1 MRILVVLICSLAL
14 VSAAVGA
21 KKEEKK
27 SQPKKQAQ
35 TAQRAAQPTRAT
47 GGGASSK
54 KASTATHQGQNT
66 QKAHT
71 ATAADNRQK
80 GKKNETSTAVNQGQ
94 KGKKAQASNA
104 AAYETHRGKKNQTQ
118 AERQTAKAANEGQTA
133 KAANAGQVNG
143 AGEAA
148 TGAKPSGKSKGA
160 AVTSSAVS
168 GFTGSGGKKTAAGKP
183 GEAAT
188 GTAGKTAAKGKAA
201 AGKPLKPQHFNLA
214 KQPNTAKAPPV
225 KFQQGR
231 RIQGSQNWHGQ
242 QYTVFRNYKS
252 EWHDQNWWHNHYRN
266 NIVFVFGAPYFWN
279 AGYWFP
285 AWGYNPNAYYAWDGP
300 IYAYNRLP
308 PDQVIANVQAA
319 LQQQGYYH
327 GEVDGLIGPLT
338 RGAIADYQRDHGLYT
353 TSTIDQ
359 PTLQSLGIT

>member
-1 MRILVVLICSLAL
+1 MRILIVSLCSLAL
-14 VSAAVGA
+14 VGVAIGA
-21 KKEEKK
+21 QKEEKK

-35 TAQRAAQPTRAT
+35 TAQHAAPANGHPAGGRGSGGKKMTTAT
-47 GGGASSK
+47 SGGQKAKTGQ
-54 KASTATHQGQNT
+54 ASTA
-66 QKAHT
+66 AY
-71 ATAADNRQK
+71 
-80 GKKNETSTAVNQGQ
+80 QGQ
-94 KGKKAQASNA
+94 KGKKSQTQTAAYHGQMGKKAQTSNA
-104 AAYETHRGKKNQTQ
+104 AYQTQKGKKNQTQ
-118 AERQTAKAANEGQTA
+118 AERRTAKAATERQTT
-133 KAANAGQVNG
+133 KAANAGQVKG
-143 AGEAA
+143 AGKLNQA
-148 TGAKPSGKSKGA
+148 
-160 AVTSSAVS
+160 
-168 GFTGSGGKKTAAGKP
+168 KTA
-183 GEAAT
+183 T
-188 GTAGKTAAKGKAA
+188 VSDQNSAKGKFAKN
-201 AGKPLKPQHFNLA
+201 KPLKPQQFNLA

-231 RIQGSQNWHGQ
+231 RIQGSQNWQGQ
-242 QYTVFRNYKS
+242 KYAVFRNYKS
-252 EWHDQNWWHNHYRN
+252 EWHDRNWWHNHYRN
-266 NIVFVFGAPYFWN
+266 NFVFVFGAPYYWN

-359 PTLQSLGIT
+359 PTLQSLGMA

>member
-1 MRILVVLICSLAL
+1 MRILIVSLCSLAL

-21 KKEEKK
+21 QKEEKK

-35 TAQRAAQPTRAT
+35 TAQRAAQPTHAA
-47 GGGASSK
+47 GGRTSGK
-54 KASTATHQGQNT
+54 KASTATRQVQNNRN
-66 QKAHT
+66 ARA
-71 ATAADNRQK
+71 ATAANNAQK
-80 GKKNETSTAVNQGQ
+80 GKKNEISTAANQGQ
-94 KGKKAQASNA
+94 KGKRAQTSNA
-104 AAYETHRGKKNQTQ
+104 DRTQKGKKNQTQ
-118 AERQTAKAANEGQTA
+118 TERRTAQAANERQTT
-133 KAANAGQVNG
+133 KAANAGQVKG
-143 AGEAA
+143 AGKRNQA
-148 TGAKPSGKSKGA
+148 
-160 AVTSSAVS
+160 
-168 GFTGSGGKKTAAGKP
+168 KTA
-183 GEAAT
+183 T
-188 GTAGKTAAKGKAA
+188 VSDQSAAKGKFAKNKA
-201 AGKPLKPQHFNLA
+201 LKPQHFNLS

-231 RIQGSQNWHGQ
+231 RIQGSQNWQGQ
-242 QYTVFRNYKS
+242 KYAVFRNYKS
-252 EWHDQNWWHNHYRN
+252 EWHDRNWWHNRYHN
-266 NIVFVFGAPYFWN
+266 NIVFVFGAPYYWN

-319 LQQQGYYH
+319 LQQQGYYR

>member
-1 MRILVVLICSLAL
+1 MHPEKDAATLNKCNPQKVYKAKGKNVMRILIVSICSLAL
-14 VSAAVGA
+14 VSMVYSAQKEQ
-21 KKEEKK
+21 KKPQQKK
-27 SQPKKQAQ
+27 AQ
-35 TAQRAAQPTRAT
+35 SAQRAGQPTHAA
-47 GGGASSK
+47 GGEASGK
-54 KASTATHQGQNT
+54 KASTATRN
-66 QKAHT
+66 APA
-71 ATAADNRQK
+71 ATAANNAHK
-80 GKKNETSTAVNQGQ
+80 TKKNETSTAVNQGQ
-94 KGKKAQASNA
+94 KGKRAQTSNA
-104 AAYETHRGKKNQTQ
+104 DQTQKGKKNQTH
-118 AERQTAKAANEGQTA
+118 AERQKAQAANETQTT
-133 KAANAGQVNG
+133 KAANAGQVKG
-143 AGEAA
+143 
-148 TGAKPSGKSKGA
+148 TGKPNQA
-160 AVTSSAVS
+160 
-168 GFTGSGGKKTAAGKP
+168 KTA
-183 GEAAT
+183 T
-188 GTAGKTAAKGKAA
+188 VSDQNAAKGKFAKN
-201 AGKPLKPQHFNLA
+201 KPVKPQHFNLA

-231 RIQGSQNWHGQ
+231 RIQGSQNWQGQ

-252 EWHDQNWWHNHYRN
+252 EWHDRNWWHNHHRN
-266 NIVFVFGAPYFWN
+266 NFVFVFGAPYYWN

-319 LQQQGYYH
+319 LQQQGYYV

>member
-1 MRILVVLICSLAL
+1 MCSLAL
-14 VSAAVGA
+14 VCIAVGA

-35 TAQRAAQPTRAT
+35 TTQRAAQPTRAT
-47 GGGASSK
+47 GGGASGK
-54 KASTATHQGQNT
+54 KASTGTHQVQNR

-71 ATAADNRQK
+71 ATAAGDRQ
-80 GKKNETSTAVNQGQ
+80 
-94 KGKKAQASNA
+94 
-104 AAYETHRGKKNQTQ
+104 RGKKNQTQ
-118 AERQTAKAANEGQTA
+118 AERQTAKAAN
-133 KAANAGQVNG
+133 AGRV
-143 AGEAA
+143 
-148 TGAKPSGKSKGA
+148 KG
-160 AVTSSAVS
+160 
-168 GFTGSGGKKTAAGKP
+168 AGKP
-183 GEAAT
+183 NQAK
-188 GTAGKTAAKGKAA
+188 TANVSDQNAAKGKFAKNKA
-201 AGKPLKPQHFNLA
+201 LKPQHFNLP
-214 KQPNTAKAPPV
+214 KQPNTVKAPRV

-231 RIQGSQNWHGQ
+231 RIAGSQNWQGQ

-252 EWHDQNWWHNHYRN
+252 EWHDQNWWRGHYRN
-266 NIVFVFGAPYFWN
+266 NITFVFGAPYYWN

-308 PDQVIANVQAA
+308 PDQVIANVQSA
-319 LQQQGYYH
+319 LQQQGYYR

-359 PTLQSLGIT
+359 PTLQSLGMT